1 MSNKIKIAI
10 SGKSGCGNSTVSR
23 MVAERLG
30 LEVINYT
37 FRNMAEDLGISF
49 EELRRRAEKD
59 DSMDRQLDARQV
71 ELAKNGGCV
80 LGSRLAIWILK
91 DADLKVYL
99 TASPEVRAK
108 RIAAREKR
116 SFKDALDETGERD
129 SLDHA
134 RYLRIYGIDNNDLSA
149 ADIVI
154 DTDTNDQ
161 HAVTD
166 MIVDAVESLHKY

>member
-71 ELAKNGGCV
+71 ELAK
-80 LGSRLAIWILK
+80 
-91 DADLKVYL
+91 
-99 TASPEVRAK
+99 TAVV
-108 RIAAREKR
+108 
-116 SFKDALDETGERD
+116 
-129 SLDHA
+129 SLVPVWQS
-134 RYLRIYGIDNNDLSA
+134 GF
-149 ADIVI
+149 
-154 DTDTNDQ
+154 
-161 HAVTD
+161 
-166 MIVDAVESLHKY
+166 